1 MNEYDSDKISD
12 LMASISFKKTEEPYN
27 ADCVI
32 FNTCNIREKAAEKVY
47 SDIGKLKKNF
57 KGRVKPLFILVGCVA
72 QAEGK
77 EIFERS
83 DFVDLI
89 IGPQSYHLLPKKV
102 LDFLKRKEK
111 TVSTEF
117 DQIIKFDTLDNIKPS
132 RTSKVSEFVTVQEGC
147 DKFCSFCV
155 VPYTRGPEFS
165 RSVKSIIAEVKK
177 LSENGVKEIVL
188 LGQNVSAYNS
198 SEEKLNYELTDLINL
213 ISEIESISRIRFM
226 TSHPIDI
233 SQELID
239 CFKYQKKLMPFL
251 HLPIQSGS
259 NKILKLMNRK
269 HTKEFYLE
277 LIEKIKQANSKIE
290 FSSDFIVGYPGEDE
304 KDFDDTIKVI
314 DKVEFINSYSFI
326 YSQRPGT
333 PAANKNQ
340 QDLDVLK
347 ERLIILQKKL
357 FEIQLKKNNQMIG
370 QTTQVLIENETKK
383 KGIYFGRNPY
393 FQAVFIDQ
401 ETKPGQVINTKILSC
416 NTNNLFSFFNEK
428 EKVLAS

>member
-12 LMASISFKKTEEPYN
+12 LMASIGFKKTEEPYN
-27 ADCVI
+27 ANCII

-57 KGRVKPLFILVGCVA
+57 KGKVKPLFILVGCVA

-83 DFVDLI
+83 DFVDLVV
-89 IGPQSYHLLPKKV
+89 GPQSYHLLPIKV

-111 TVSTEF
+111 NISTEF

-165 RSVKSIIAEVKK
+165 RSVKSIIAEVNK

-188 LGQNVSAYNS
+188 LGQNVSAYS
-198 SEEKLNYELTDLINL
+198 SYEEKLNYELTDLINL